1 MQRGD
6 VAAARSYVDEAQKAS
21 EGDKMP
27 QSGLHMLRGDV
38 LARSGQIPEAEKE
51 FREEIRLYPDRL
63 DARLALASL
72 YAAGGRKEDA
82 RRTLIAL
89 VARQPTPE
97 AFLLAM
103 RTFHVIDD
111 PRGEEQMRLEARRL
125 FPKDPRFG
133 RSRKESS

>member
-1 MQRGD
+1 
-6 VAAARSYVDEAQKAS
+6 
-21 EGDKMP
+21 
-27 QSGLHMLRGDV
+27 MLRGDV
-38 LARSGQIPEAEKE
+38 LARAGQQPEAEKE

-63 DARLALASL
+63 DARVALASL
-72 YAAGGRKEDA
+72 YAAGGRRDDA

-103 RTFHVIDD
+103 RTFRVTEDL
-111 PRGEEQMRLEARRL
+111 RGAEEMRREARRL

-133 RSRKESS
+133 S